1 VSVRLTFRQLLAFV
15 AVGLP
20 VVVALRFSIATID
33 LGYLIRAGEVTL
45 DARSVLRTDVMTFTM
60 AGEPWVN
67 QQWGAGVLFA
77 LGYRA
82 GSWELLALLR
92 AILVGTTFAL
102 VYLACRASGAGAR
115 AAGWLTIGA
124 FLVSLD
130 GLALR
135 AQSVGLCLLALTL
148 WILAS
153 RERRPR
159 LQWLLPLVVVL
170 WVDAHGSF
178 VLGPALVAMAWL
190 EDLTA
195 RRPYARRTLAVA
207 LACLAATLLNP
218 YGPNVYAYLVSLST
232 NPVVRDQIAE
242 WRPTSPASTIG
253 FLFSLSV
260 VAVVVLAIRGRRCVP
275 WPRIV
280 ALVVLFALAVTA
292 VRGVFWWAI
301 SAPVLIAPALPERRE
316 RRDEPRALNTAIAA
330 ILVVVGVLLLPWFR
344 PTYASDANSPQTTD
358 GVLSYAPVGLTSR
371 IPEVAPTGAR
381 VFAAQ
386 IWASWLEVA
395 FPEHPVFVDSRIEL
409 FPAELWE
416 EYDLVSD
423 GRDGW
428 QDVLDR
434 WDIDLLLLSR
444 NQQED
449 LIEVIERDGAP
460 GWTVVHEDANGLLL
474 VRAPAASGP

>member
-1 VSVRLTFRQLLAFV
+1 
-15 AVGLP
+15 

-33 LGYLIRAGEVTL
+33 LGYLIRAGQVTL
-45 DARSVLRTDVMTFTM
+45 DTGSVLRTDVMTFTV

-82 GSWELLALLR
+82 GDWELLALLR
-92 AILVGTTFAL
+92 ALLVGTTFAL

-115 AAGWLTIGA
+115 AAGWLTLGA

-135 AQSVGLCLLALTL
+135 AQSIGLCLLALTL

-159 LQWLLPLVVVL
+159 LRWLLPLVVVL
-170 WVDAHGSF
+170 WVNVHGSF
-178 VLGPALVAMAWL
+178 VFGPALVAMAWL
-190 EDLTA
+190 EDRAAKRPSA
-195 RRPYARRTLAVA
+195 RGTLAVA

-218 YGPNVYAYLVSLST
+218 YGPSVYAYLVSLST

-242 WRPTSPASTIG
+242 WRATSPASKTG
-253 FLFSLSV
+253 FLFFLSV
-260 VAVVVLAIRGRRCVP
+260 LAVAVLAIRGRRRLP
-275 WPRIV
+275 WPRMV
-280 ALVVLFALAVTA
+280 ALALLCVLAVLA

-301 SAPVLIAPALPERRE
+301 AAPVLIAPALPERR
-316 RRDEPRALNTAIAA
+316 RQADEPRALNTAIAA

-344 PTYASDANSPQTTD
+344 PTFASDANSPRTTD
-358 GVLSYAPVGLTSR
+358 GVVSYAPVAHTSR
-371 IPEVAPTGAR
+371 LPEVAPPGAR
-381 VFAAQ
+381 VFVAQ
-386 IWASWLEVA
+386 IWASWLEVDL
-395 FPEHPVFVDSRIEL
+395 PDHPVFVDSRIEL
-409 FPAELWE
+409 FPAALWQ
-416 EYDLVSD
+416 EYDLVSN
-423 GRDGW
+423 GGDGW
-428 QDVLDR
+428 TEVLDR
-434 WDIDLLLLSR
+434 WEVDVLLLSR

-460 GWTVVHEDANGLLL
+460 GWTLVHEDGNGLLL
-474 VRAPAASGP
+474 VRAPGLTP